1 MTFTG
6 GPGDESIN
14 IKVFMNKKQLPRLT
28 WAFLLLCL
36 SLPALAFDA
45 FVVQDIQ
52 VEGLKRH
59 DISRVY
65 RAINL
70 NVGDHVDEARV
81 QQMTRDLFKTGYFS
95 DVRFTQQGGVLLIH
109 VVERPSIARFTVTGN
124 KEIPADK
131 LLQGLRDVGLA
142 EGRAFDRS
150 ILEQVEQELRRQYF
164 ANGRYG
170 VKIDTQVNEES
181 DNRVAVAITI
191 DEGEVATIRRINIVG
206 NEVFSD
212 EELLRPLR
220 ARSANWWRLF
230 GSRDR
235 YSQQTFSG
243 DLETLTSFYQDR
255 GYLNFRVE
263 STQVSLSPD
272 KESIYLTINVYEGPK
287 YQVSEVALLG
297 ELVVPESQ
305 LRPLVTIRPGSTF
318 SRREATETAKKISE
332 RLGDEGYAFAQV
344 EPMTDIDESKSQVK
358 INLLVKPGNR
368 YYVRNVNFRGNTT
381 TQDQALRREMRQYEG
396 ASFSASEVA
405 RSRVR
410 LARLPFIEQADVQ
423 AKPVA
428 GENDL
433 VDVNFD
439 VTERSAGAFQVGV
452 GYSSG
457 QGVLLNA
464 NVSHSNWFGTGNRV
478 SLDFVTSEYSRNYS
492 ASLTQPFYTL
502 DGISRTI
509 SLFQRSTDSLTRV
522 SSRFDTDT
530 WGGSLRY
537 GIPITE
543 YDSIRLGGSFRATQ
557 LTVLEGSTPQQIID
571 FVDQNGDSFNALTF
585 DTGWVRDTRNRTV
598 FADKG
603 YIHRLFADIAVPV
616 TDLEYY
622 KLTYDY
628 EQYFP
633 LSRHLIG
640 SARVGVGYAESY
652 GETTDLPPYE
662 KFFAGGINSV
672 RGYQGSSLGPRD
684 EYNNPL
690 GGNFRTI
697 GQFELLFPT
706 LLGESRN
713 TRLSLFLDAGNVF
726 ANYEDFDAGT
736 LRTSTGV
743 GFQWLTPILGLLEFA
758 VAYPLNDEPGDDTE
772 VFSFTFGATF

>member
-1 MTFTG
+1 
-6 GPGDESIN
+6 
-14 IKVFMNKKQLPRLT
+14 MNKKLLPRLT
-28 WAFLLLCL
+28 WAILLLCL
-36 SLPALAFDA
+36 SLSAQAFDA

-59 DISRVY
+59 DIARVY
-65 RAINL
+65 RAMNL
-70 NVGDHVDEARV
+70 NVGDRVDEERV

-95 DVRFTQQGGVLLIH
+95 DVAFSQNGGTLVVR

-150 ILEQVEQELRRQYF
+150 VLEQVEQELRRQYF

-170 VKIDTQVNEES
+170 VKIDTQVNEET

-206 NEVFSD
+206 NEAFSD
-212 EELLRPLR
+212 EELLKPLR
-220 ARSANWWRLF
+220 ARSASWWRLF

-272 KESIYLTINVYEGPK
+272 KESIYLTVNVYEGPK
-287 YQVSEVALLG
+287 FQVSDVALLG
-297 ELVVPESQ
+297 QLVLPESQ
-305 LRPLVTIRPGSTF
+305 LRPLVTIRSGTTF
-318 SRREATETAKKISE
+318 SRQQATESAKKIAE

-344 EPMTDIDESKSQVK
+344 EPMTDIDEANRQVK
-358 INLLVKPGNR
+358 VNLVVKPGNR

-396 ASFSASEVA
+396 ASFAASEVA

-423 AKPVA
+423 ARPVA
-428 GENDL
+428 GESDL

-439 VTERSAGAFQVGV
+439 VTERSAGAFQVGA

-457 QGVLLNA
+457 QGVLFNA

-502 DGISRTI
+502 DGVSRTI

-616 TDLEYY
+616 VDLEYY

-633 LSRHLIG
+633 INRHLIG
-640 SARVGVGYAESY
+640 SARLGVGYADSY

-662 KFFAGGINSV
+662 KFFAGGIQSV
-672 RGYQGSSLGPRD
+672 RGYRGSSLGTRD
-684 EYNNPL
+684 EYNHPL

-697 GQFELLFPT
+697 SQFELLFPT

-726 ANYEDFDAGT
+726 DNYEDFDAGT

>member
-1 MTFTG
+1 
-6 GPGDESIN
+6 
-14 IKVFMNKKQLPRLT
+14 MNKKLLPRLT
-28 WAFLLLCL
+28 CALLLLCL

-45 FVVQDIQ
+45 FVVQDIR

-59 DISRVY
+59 DIARVY

-70 NVGDHVDEARV
+70 NVGDRVDQDRV

-95 DVRFTQQGGVLLIH
+95 DVVFSQEGGTLVIR

-124 KEIPADK
+124 KEIPSDK

-150 ILEQVEQELRRQYF
+150 VLEQVEQELRRQYF
-164 ANGRYG
+164 ANGRYS
-170 VKIDTQVNEES
+170 VKIDTQVNEET

-206 NEVFSD
+206 NEAFSD
-212 EELLRPLR
+212 EELLKPLS
-220 ARSANWWRLF
+220 ARSASWWRLF

-235 YSQQTFSG
+235 YSQQTFAG

-263 STQVSLSPD
+263 STQVSLSTD

-287 YQVSEVALLG
+287 FQVSDVALLG
-297 ELVVPESQ
+297 ELVLPESQ
-305 LRPLVTIRPGSTF
+305 LRPLVTIRPGTTF
-318 SRREATETAKKISE
+318 SRQQATESAKKIAE

-344 EPMTDIDESKSQVK
+344 EPMTDIDEANRQVK
-358 INLLVKPGNR
+358 VNLVVKPGNR

-396 ASFSASEVA
+396 ASFAASEVA

-423 AKPVA
+423 ARPVA
-428 GENDL
+428 GESDL

-478 SLDFVTSEYSRNYS
+478 SLDFVTSDYSRNYS

-502 DGISRTI
+502 DGVSRTI

-543 YDSIRLGGSFRATQ
+543 YDSIRLGGSFRSTE
-557 LTVLEGSTPQQIID
+557 LTILEGSTPQRIID

-616 TDLEYY
+616 VDLEYY

-633 LSRHLIG
+633 INRYLIG
-640 SARVGVGYAESY
+640 SARLGVGYADSY

-662 KFFAGGINSV
+662 KFFAGGIQSV

-726 ANYEDFDAGT
+726 DNYEDFDAGT

-758 VAYPLNDEPGDDTE
+758 IAYPMNDEPGDDTE
-772 VFSFTFGATF
+772 VFSFSFGATF

>member
-1 MTFTG
+1 
-6 GPGDESIN
+6 
-14 IKVFMNKKQLPRLT
+14 MNKKLLPRLT
-28 WAFLLLCL
+28 CALLLLCL

-45 FVVQDIQ
+45 FVVQDIR

-59 DISRVY
+59 DIARVY

-70 NVGDHVDEARV
+70 NVGERVDQDRV

-95 DVRFTQQGGVLLIH
+95 DVVFSQEGGTLVIR

-124 KEIPADK
+124 KEIPSDK

-150 ILEQVEQELRRQYF
+150 VLEQVEQELRRQYF
-164 ANGRYG
+164 ANGRYS
-170 VKIDTQVNEES
+170 VKIDTQVNEET

-206 NEVFSD
+206 NEAFSD
-212 EELLRPLR
+212 EELLKPLR
-220 ARSANWWRLF
+220 ARSASWWRLF

-235 YSQQTFSG
+235 YSQQTFAG

-263 STQVSLSPD
+263 STQVSLSTD

-287 YQVSEVALLG
+287 FQVSDVALLG
-297 ELVVPESQ
+297 ELVLPESQ
-305 LRPLVTIRPGSTF
+305 LRPLVTIRPGTTF
-318 SRREATETAKKISE
+318 SRQQATESAKKIAE

-344 EPMTDIDESKSQVK
+344 EPMTDIDEANRQVK
-358 INLLVKPGNR
+358 VNLVVKPGNR
-368 YYVRNVNFRGNTT
+368 YYVRNVNFRGNIT

-396 ASFSASEVA
+396 ASFAASEVA

-423 AKPVA
+423 ARPVA

-464 NVSHSNWFGTGNRV
+464 NISHSNWFGTGNRV
-478 SLDFVTSEYSRNYS
+478 SLDFVTSEYSRNYR

-502 DGISRTI
+502 DGVSRTV

-543 YDSIRLGGSFRATQ
+543 YDSIRLGGSFRATE
-557 LTVLEGSTPQQIID
+557 LTILEGSTPQRIID

-616 TDLEYY
+616 MDLEYY

-633 LSRHLIG
+633 INRYLIG
-640 SARVGVGYAESY
+640 SARLGVGYADSY

-662 KFFAGGINSV
+662 KFFAGGIQSV

-726 ANYEDFDAGT
+726 DNYEDFDAGT

-758 VAYPLNDEPGDDTE
+758 IAYPMNDEPGDDTE
-772 VFSFTFGATF
+772 VFSFSFGAIF

>member
-1 MTFTG
+1 
-6 GPGDESIN
+6 
-14 IKVFMNKKQLPRLT
+14 MNKKLLPRLT
-28 WAFLLLCL
+28 WSILLLCL
-36 SLPALAFDA
+36 SLSAQAFDA

-52 VEGLKRH
+52 VDGLKRH
-59 DISRVY
+59 DIARVSR
-65 RAINL
+65 AMNL
-70 NVGDHVDEARV
+70 NVGDRVDEERV

-95 DVRFTQQGGVLLIH
+95 DVAFSQNGGTLVVR

-150 ILEQVEQELRRQYF
+150 VLEQVEQELRRQYF

-170 VKIDTQVNEES
+170 VKIDTQVNEET

-191 DEGEVATIRRINIVG
+191 DEGEVATIRRINVVG
-206 NEVFSD
+206 NDAFSD
-212 EELLRPLR
+212 EELLKPLR
-220 ARSANWWRLF
+220 ARSASWWRLF

-272 KESIYLTINVYEGPK
+272 KESIYLTVNVYEGPK
-287 YQVSEVALLG
+287 FQVSDVALLG
-297 ELVVPESQ
+297 QLVLPESQ
-305 LRPLVTIRPGSTF
+305 LRPLVTIRSGTTF
-318 SRREATETAKKISE
+318 SRQQATESAKKIAE

-344 EPMTDIDESKSQVK
+344 EPMTDIDEANRQVK
-358 INLLVKPGNR
+358 VNLVVKPGNR

-396 ASFSASEVA
+396 ASFAASEVA

-423 AKPVA
+423 ARPVA
-428 GENDL
+428 GESDL
-433 VDVNFD
+433 VDVDFD

-502 DGISRTI
+502 DGVSRTI

-598 FADKG
+598 FANKG

-616 TDLEYY
+616 VDLEYY

-633 LSRHLIG
+633 INRHLIG
-640 SARVGVGYAESY
+640 SARLGVGYADSY

-662 KFFAGGINSV
+662 KFFAGGIQSV
-672 RGYQGSSLGPRD
+672 RGYQGSSLGTRD

-713 TRLSLFLDAGNVF
+713 TRFSLFLDAGNVF
-726 ANYEDFDAGT
+726 DNYEDFDAGT

>member
-1 MTFTG
+1 
-6 GPGDESIN
+6 
-14 IKVFMNKKQLPRLT
+14 MNKKLLPRLA
-28 WAFLLLCL
+28 WAILLLCL
-36 SLPALAFDA
+36 SLSAQAFDA

-65 RAINL
+65 RAMNL
-70 NVGDHVDEARV
+70 NVGDRVDEDRV

-95 DVRFTQQGGVLLIH
+95 DVAFSQNGGTLVVR
-109 VVERPSIARFTVTGN
+109 VVERSSIARFTVTGN

-150 ILEQVEQELRRQYF
+150 VLEQVEQELRRQYF

-170 VKIDTQVNEES
+170 VKIDTQVNEET

-191 DEGEVATIRRINIVG
+191 DEGEVATIRRINVVG
-206 NEVFSD
+206 NEAFSD
-212 EELLRPLR
+212 EELLKPLR
-220 ARSANWWRLF
+220 ARSASWWRLF

-272 KESIYLTINVYEGPK
+272 KESIYLTVNVYEGPK
-287 YQVSEVALLG
+287 FQVSDVALLG
-297 ELVVPESQ
+297 QLVLPESQ
-305 LRPLVTIRPGSTF
+305 LRPLVTIRPGTTF
-318 SRREATETAKKISE
+318 SRQQATESAKKIAE

-344 EPMTDIDESKSQVK
+344 EPMTDIDEANRQVK
-358 INLLVKPGNR
+358 VNLVVKPGNR

-396 ASFSASEVA
+396 ASFAASEVA

-423 AKPVA
+423 ARPVA
-428 GENDL
+428 GESDL

-439 VTERSAGAFQVGV
+439 VTERSAGAFQVGA

-502 DGISRTI
+502 DGVSRTI

-557 LTVLEGSTPQQIID
+557 LTVLEGSTPQRIID
-571 FVDQNGDSFNALTF
+571 FVEQNGDSFNALTF

-598 FADKG
+598 FANKG

-616 TDLEYY
+616 VDLEYY

-633 LSRHLIG
+633 INRHLIG
-640 SARVGVGYAESY
+640 SARLGVGYADSY

-662 KFFAGGINSV
+662 KFFAGGIQSV
-672 RGYQGSSLGPRD
+672 RGYQGSSLGTRD
-684 EYNNPL
+684 EFNNPL

-697 GQFELLFPT
+697 SQFELLFPT

-726 ANYEDFDAGT
+726 DNYEDFDAGT

>member
-1 MTFTG
+1 
-6 GPGDESIN
+6 
-14 IKVFMNKKQLPRLT
+14 MNKKTWSRLVGMV
-28 WAFLLLCL
+28 LLL
-36 SLPALAFDA
+36 SLGSAWAFDA
-45 FVVQDIQ
+45 FVVQDIRVQ
-52 VEGLKRH
+52 GLERH
-59 DISRVY
+59 DVSRVY

-70 NVGDHVDEARV
+70 NVGDQVDERRV
-81 QQMTRDLFKTGYFS
+81 QQMTRDLFRTGYFS
-95 DVRFTQQGGVLLIH
+95 DVGFSREGDAIVIR

-124 KEIPADK
+124 KEIPSDQ
-131 LLQGLRDVGLA
+131 LLKGLRDVGLT

-150 ILEQVEQELRRQYF
+150 VLEQVEQELRRQYF
-164 ANGRYG
+164 ANGRYA
-170 VKIDTQVNEES
+170 VKIETDIKEET

-191 DEGEVATIRRINIVG
+191 DEGDVASIRRINIVG
-206 NEVFSD
+206 NEAFSD
-212 EELLRPLR
+212 EELLQPLR
-220 ARSANWWRLF
+220 SRSKSWWRLF

-235 YSQQTFSG
+235 YSQQVFSG

-287 YQVSEVALLG
+287 YNVSEVALLG

-305 LRPLVTIRPGSTF
+305 LRSLITIRPGSTF
-318 SRREATETAKKISE
+318 SRQEATETAKKISE

-344 EPMTDIDESKSQVK
+344 EPMTDIDEANRQVK

-368 YYVRNVNFRGNTT
+368 YYVRNVNFRGNVT

-396 ASFSASEVA
+396 ASFAASEVT

-423 AKPVA
+423 VRPVP
-428 GENDL
+428 GESNL
-433 VDVNFD
+433 VDVD
-439 VTERSAGAFQVGV
+439 YEVTERSAGAFQVGV

-457 QGVLLNA
+457 QGVLVNA

-478 SLDFVTSEYSRNYS
+478 SLDFVTSEFSRNYS

-502 DGISRTI
+502 DGVSRTI
-509 SLFQRSTDSLTRV
+509 SLFQRTTDSLTRV

-543 YDSIRLGGSFRATQ
+543 YDSIRLGGSFRSTQ

-603 YIHRLFADIAVPV
+603 YIHRLFADISIPV
-616 TDLEYY
+616 ADLEYY

-633 LSRHLIG
+633 INRHLIG
-640 SARVGVGYAESY
+640 TARLGVGYADSY
-652 GETTDLPPYE
+652 GDTTDLPPYE

-672 RGYQGSSLGPRD
+672 RGYQGSSLGTRD

-697 GQFELLFPT
+697 TQLEMLFPT

-713 TRLSLFLDAGNVF
+713 TRFSLFVDAGNVF
-726 ANYEDFDAGT
+726 DTYDDFDAGE
-736 LRTSTGV
+736 LRASTGV

-758 VAYPLNDEPGDDTE
+758 IAYPLNDESGDDTE

>member
-1 MTFTG
+1 
-6 GPGDESIN
+6 
-14 IKVFMNKKQLPRLT
+14 MNKKLLPRLT
-28 WAFLLLCL
+28 WAILLLCL
-36 SLPALAFDA
+36 SLSAQAFDA

-59 DISRVY
+59 DIARVY
-65 RAINL
+65 RAMNL
-70 NVGDHVDEARV
+70 NVGDRVDEDRV

-95 DVRFTQQGGVLLIH
+95 DVDFTQQGGTLVVR

-131 LLQGLRDVGLA
+131 LLKGLRDVGLA

-150 ILEQVEQELRRQYF
+150 VLEQVEQELRRQYF

-170 VKIDTQVNEES
+170 VKIDTQVNEEA

-191 DEGEVATIRRINIVG
+191 DEGKVATIRRINIVG
-206 NEVFSD
+206 NEAFSD
-212 EELLRPLR
+212 EDLLRPLR
-220 ARSANWWRLF
+220 ARSASWWRWF

-272 KESIYLTINVYEGPK
+272 KENIYLTINVYEGPK
-287 YQVSEVALLG
+287 FQISDVALLG
-297 ELVVPESQ
+297 ELVLPESQ
-305 LRPLVTIRPGSTF
+305 LRPLLTIRPGTTF
-318 SRREATETAKKISE
+318 SRQQATESAKKIAE

-344 EPMTDIDESKSQVK
+344 EPMTDIDEANRQVK
-358 INLLVKPGNR
+358 VNLVVKPGSR
-368 YYVRNVNFRGNTT
+368 YYVRDVNFRGNAT

-423 AKPVA
+423 AQPVA
-428 GENDL
+428 GESDL

-452 GYSSG
+452 GYSSS

-478 SLDFVTSEYSRNYS
+478 SLDFVTTEFSKNYS

-502 DGISRTI
+502 DGVSRTI
-509 SLFQRSTDSLTRV
+509 SLFQRSTDSLNQV

-543 YDSIRLGGSFRATQ
+543 YDSIRLGGSYRSTD
-557 LTVLEGSTPQQIID
+557 LTTLEGRTPQQIID
-571 FVDQNGDSFNALTF
+571 FVDQNGNSFNTLTF
-585 DTGWVRDTRNRTV
+585 DPGWVRDTRNRTV

-603 YIHRLFADIAVPV
+603 YVSRLFGEVAVPV
-616 TDLEYY
+616 FDLDYY

-633 LSRHLIG
+633 FTRNLLG
-640 SARVGVGYAESY
+640 SMRLGLGYGDSY
-652 GETTDLPPYE
+652 GNTTDIPPYE
-662 KFFAGGINSV
+662 KFFAGGIDSV
-672 RGYQGSSLGPRD
+672 RGYRGSSLGPHD
-684 EYNNPL
+684 EYDNPL
-690 GGNFRTI
+690 GGNFRSV

-706 LLGESRN
+706 LLGENRN
-713 TRLSLFLDAGNVF
+713 TRLGVFFDAGNVF
-726 ANYEDFDAGT
+726 DMPKDFAFNE

-743 GFQWLTPILGLLEFA
+743 GFQWLTPILGLLKFA
-758 VAYPLNDEPGDDTE
+758 IAYPLNDKPGDDKE